1 MVVYKMVLPQ
11 YIRQQ
16 QIQQQQWE
24 RENPRPAAIWEG
36 KDEVGVSLGPGVLA
50 NVKSYLKE
58 RLTSHPRAK
67 LTFTQVEEDYLNKYA
82 KTFVNWLNEGDHLYD
97 EAEKFDDLELDEMDK
112 IVTEKSPNIKR
123 FTDFS
128 SERPLIPPPAPDQS
142 GGYKKTKKRT
152 KRRRYTKKRVKRSS
166 KRKYTKKRN
175 KTRRRRR

>member
-1 MVVYKMVLPQ
+1 MVLPQ

-24 RENPRPAAIWEG
+24 RENPPRAAIWEG

-67 LTFTQVEEDYLNKYA
+67 LTFTQVEEDYLNRYA
-82 KTFVNWLNEGDHLYD
+82 KILVDNEYD
-97 EAEKFDDLELDEMDK
+97 EAEKFDGLELDEMDE
-112 IVTEKSPNIKR
+112 IVTKKSPNIKR

-128 SERPLIPPPAPDQS
+128 SERDQS